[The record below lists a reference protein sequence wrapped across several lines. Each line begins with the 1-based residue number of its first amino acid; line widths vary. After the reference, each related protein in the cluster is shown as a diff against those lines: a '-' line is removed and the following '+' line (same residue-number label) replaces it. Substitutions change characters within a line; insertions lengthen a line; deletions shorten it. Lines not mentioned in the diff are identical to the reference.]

1 MTGFSHSIRTLRTNN
16 AKARLAAGQHV
27 IALEGLNDA
36 DTIERLGPMNP
47 HAVWLEGEHNLV
59 SPPNI
64 ADMTRAADLANTTS
78 IVRVNR
84 VEEGLIYQA
93 LDLGAQGVAVPHV
106 DTREDAETVVRAAK
120 FSPLGKRGMYGS
132 RQGLGDPDFFKK
144 ANDETMIIVFI
155 EDVIALDNLDEIL
168 KVDHIDVFLVGPGDM
183 SQSMGHLGDPFHP
196 EVTRALE
203 DAVRKIVAA
212 GRTAGT
218 VGNHD
223 NVARYME
230 LGARFFLTNPLPWI
244 GAGYED
250 LRQRV
255 GAER

>member
-1 MTGFSHSIRTLRTNN
+1 MRILRKNE
-16 AKARLAAGQHV
+16 AKARLAAGKHV
-27 IALEGLNDA
+27 IALEGLNHA
-36 DTIERLGPMNP
+36 DTIERLGPMKP

-64 ADMTRAADLANTTS
+64 ANMTRAADLAGTTS

-84 VEEGLIYQA
+84 VETGIIYRA

-106 DTREDAETVVRAAK
+106 DTREDAETVVQAAK
-120 FSPLGKRGMYGS
+120 FAPLGKRGMYGS
-132 RQGLGDPDFFKK
+132 RQGLGDPDFFHK

-183 SQSMGHLGDPFHP
+183 SQSLGHLGEPFHP
-196 EVTRALE
+196 EVTRVLE
-203 DAVRKIVAA
+203 DTVRRIVAA
-212 GRTAGT
+212 GRTPGT
-218 VGNHD
+218 VGNHE

-230 LGARFFLTNPLPWI
+230 LGARFFLTGPLPWI
-244 GAGYED
+244 EAGFDD
-250 LRQRV
+250 LRARV
-255 GAER
+255 GAAR

>member
-1 MTGFSHSIRTLRTNN
+1 MRTLRKNE
-16 AKARLAAGQHV
+16 AKARLAAGKHV
-27 IALEGLNDA
+27 IALEGLNHA
-36 DTIERLGPMNP
+36 DTVERLGPMNP
-47 HAVWLEGEHNLV
+47 HAVWFEGEHNLV

-64 ADMTRAADLANTTS
+64 ADLTRAADLAGTTS

-84 VEEGLIYQA
+84 VEEGIIYQA

-132 RQGLGDPDFFKK
+132 RQGLGDPEFFTK
-144 ANDETMIIVFI
+144 ANDETLIVVFI

-183 SQSMGHLGDPFHP
+183 SQSMGHLGEPFHP

-203 DAVRKIVAA
+203 DAVKQIVSA
-212 GRTAGT
+212 GRIPGT
-218 VGNHD
+218 VGNHS

-230 LGARFFLTNPLPWI
+230 LGARFFLTSPLEWI
-244 GAGYED
+244 DTGYQD
-250 LRQRV
+250 LRARV
-255 GAER
+255 GATR

>member
-1 MTGFSHSIRTLRTNN
+1 MRILRKND
-16 AKARLAAGQHV
+16 AKARLAAGKHV
-27 IALEGLNDA
+27 IALEGLNDG
-36 DTIERLGPMNP
+36 DTIERLGPLNP
-47 HAVWLEGEHNLV
+47 HAVWLEGEHNLAG
-59 SPPNI
+59 PTNI
-64 ADMTRAADLANTTS
+64 GDFSRAADLAGTTS

-106 DTREDAETVVRAAK
+106 DTREDAQTVVRAAK
-120 FSPLGKRGMYGS
+120 FSPIGKRGMYGS
-132 RQGLGDPDFFKK
+132 RQGLGDPDFFHK
-144 ANDETMIIVFI
+144 ANDETLIIVFI

-196 EVTRALE
+196 EVTRTLE
-203 DAVRKIVAA
+203 DTVRKIAAA
-212 GRTAGT
+212 GRTPGT
-218 VGNHD
+218 VGNHE

-244 GAGYED
+244 EAGYED
-250 LRQRV
+250 LRSRV
-255 GAER
+255 GATK